1 MRRTSSPP
9 AASRRVGSRSRPWP
23 LLALLLLPLL
33 LAGCKDEVQ
42 AAPAPAPPPATV
54 VRLQAGPVPV
64 QTVLPGRTS
73 PLRVAEIRPQVSG
86 ILQQRLFR
94 EGEAVTVGQPLF
106 QIDPAPYRASLASA
120 EANLA
125 RATAAQQNAE
135 ATLDRY
141 RPLARQNIVSRQDYD
156 NAVGAQRQ
164 AVAEVASARAALDS
178 ARIDLDR
185 TRITSPI
192 PGRTGRTLLTD
203 GALVTANQAA
213 PLLTVTQLD
222 PILVDLNQPAGSL
235 LRLRRELEAGRL
247 RRGEAGEA
255 EVRLLLDDGTEYEH
269 TGRLKFSEVTVDA
282 DTGSVTLRAEFPN
295 PDGLLMPGLFVRARL
310 ESGVAPEAVLV
321 PQQAVTRN
329 GRGEAVALVVDAE
342 GTVRQ
347 RLVRTRQAIGNK
359 WLVDEGLADGERVV
373 VEGGQ
378 RLRDGVKPELREVT
392 VEELDRGAA
401 PPRQT
406 AQAQG

>member
-1 MRRTSSPP
+1 MRRNSSPP

-23 LLALLLLPLL
+23 LLTLLLLPLL

-64 QTVLPGRTS
+64 QTVLPGRTA

-164 AVAEVASARAALDS
+164 AVAEVAAARAALES

-255 EVRLLLDDGTEYEH
+255 EVRLLLDDGSEYEH

-329 GRGEAVALVVDAE
+329 GRGEAVAMVVDAE

-347 RLVRTRQAIGNK
+347 RVVRTRQAIGNK

-406 AQAQG
+406 AQAPG

>member
-9 AASRRVGSRSRPWP
+9 AAFRRVGSRSRPWP
-23 LLALLLLPLL
+23 LLALLFLPLL

-64 QTVLPGRTS
+64 QTVLPGRTA

-164 AVAEVASARAALDS
+164 AVAEVAAARAALES

-255 EVRLLLDDGTEYEH
+255 EVRLLLDDGSEYEH

-329 GRGEAVALVVDAE
+329 GRGEAVAMVVDSE

-347 RLVRTRQAIGNK
+347 RVVRTRQAIGNK